1 MRDSAWPC
9 WPVLIPLRSRVCFE
23 AGARAVASYHFQI
36 NTGAKGEALEH
47 GQYIQREGPFTE
59 ERYGEVA
66 ARGVANMPAWAR
78 ENPAAFWKASDEFER
93 ANGNTYREYELA
105 LPRELSRPEQVA
117 LVQRFAEQE
126 LGAKRPYQWAIHLST
141 ASDGKEQPH
150 VHLMFSDRQHD
161 GIERGPEQFFK
172 RYNAKNPERGGARKF
187 SYGADKE
194 EAARTYEGIRERWA
208 NVQNLALEQAGVE
221 ARVDH
226 RSLAAQ
232 GIHREP
238 EVHRGPAVSGIEARG
253 ERSQVGER
261 QREQMRA
268 RSQARE
274 MVVAQVRV
282 VTRQEV
288 AAERVA
294 VRERRELAR
303 EVTGADR
310 AMVLPLV
317 EADRREQLGRA
328 QAAAERRVER
338 RQGLGI
344 GGQLKEKL
352 LTQARALR
360 ERIGQQL
367 GRVKE
372 WVRER
377 FPDPLKQLKE
387 RSRDLFEAVAEKAR
401 GRGRQGPA
409 REPEKEPGRAKAPE
423 KRRGMFDG
431 LQLRSERL
439 PAERDVSSSGRP
451 SVQQEPSPGLGLTP
465 AAEALNL
472 SVDRYA
478 RAWMDAWQ
486 MREKDLP
493 VLEHQKTELGRA
505 GEDLDKHRPGARQ
518 DLHNALRHEPPVFRA
533 MMELE
538 GAQRTR
544 GLLAGIEH
552 EERVRRDPNLRAERL
567 VKEWNGLEAQRKELA
582 GWENEAARDKV
593 KGQMR
598 ELAHEFKQ
606 EPQLELAV
614 KRRAQELGI
623 ERGSRLAQV
632 LKEKDLERA
641 LSIAERDLGRGF
653 GLSL

>member
-1 MRDSAWPC
+1 M
-9 WPVLIPLRSRVCFE
+9 
-23 AGARAVASYHFQI
+23 ASYHMQI
-36 NTGAKGEALEH
+36 NTGGKGAALEH
-47 GQYIQREGPFTE
+47 AQYIDRDGRFTE

-66 ARGVANMPAWAR
+66 ARGHANMPAWAR
-78 ENPAAFWKASDEFER
+78 EDTAEFWRASDAHER

-105 LPRELSRPEQVA
+105 LPRELSRSAQVA

-126 LGAKRPYQWAIHLST
+126 LGTTRPYQWAIHVCT

-172 RYNAKNPERGGARKF
+172 RYNAKNPERGGARKV
-187 SYGADKE
+187 SYGVDKE

-208 NVQNLALEQAGVE
+208 KVQNLALEHAGVE

-238 EVHRGPAVSGIEARG
+238 EVHRGPAVSGIEGRG
-253 ERSQVGER
+253 EVSTVGER
-261 QREQMRA
+261 QREQMLA
-268 RSQARE
+268 RSEARE
-274 MVVAQVRV
+274 RVVEEVRV
-282 VTRQEV
+282 VTREEV

-303 EVTGADR
+303 EVTATDR
-310 AMVLPLV
+310 AVVLPLV

-328 QAAAERRVER
+328 QAAAERRIER
-338 RQGLGI
+338 RQGLII
-344 GGQLKEKL
+344 GGRLGEKL
-352 LTQARALR
+352 TTQARALR
-360 ERIGQQL
+360 ERIGREL
-367 GRVKE
+367 KRVKE
-372 WVRER
+372 WVREH

-387 RSRDLFEAVAEKAR
+387 RSREVFEAVAEKAR
-401 GRGRQGPA
+401 GRRPA
-409 REPEKEPGRAKAPE
+409 RAQEPEKEPERAQPGDK
-423 KRRGMFDG
+423 KRGMFDG
-431 LQLRSERL
+431 LRLRSERL
-439 PAERDVSSSGRP
+439 SAAPAERDVSSSKRP
-451 SVQQEPSPGLGLTP
+451 SVQQESSPTQVLTQ
-465 AAEALNL
+465 AAEALNQ

-478 RAWMDAWQ
+478 RAWMDAWR

-493 VLEHQKTELGRA
+493 ILEHQKTELKHA

-518 DLHNALRHEPPVFRA
+518 DLHTALRHEPQVFRS

-552 EERVRRDPNLRAERL
+552 EGRVRRDPNLRAERL
-567 VKEWNGLEAQRKELA
+567 VKEWNGLEAQRKELT
-582 GWENEAARDKV
+582 GWKNEGAREKV

-598 ELAHEFKQ
+598 ELAHEFKL
-606 EPQLELAV
+606 EPQLEMAI
-614 KRRAQELGI
+614 KSRSRELGI
-623 ERGSRLAQV
+623 EPGSRLGRV
-632 LKEKDLERA
+632 LQEKNLDRA
-641 LSIAERDLGRGF
+641 LSIAERDLGRGL
-653 GLSL
+653 GLSR

>member
-1 MRDSAWPC
+1 
-9 WPVLIPLRSRVCFE
+9 
-23 AGARAVASYHFQI
+23 VASYHFQI

-93 ANGNTYREYELA
+93 VNGNTYREYELA
-105 LPRELSRPEQVA
+105 LPRELSRSAQVA

-126 LGAKRPYQWAIHLST
+126 LGSTRPYQWAIHLST

-194 EAARTYEGIRERWA
+194 EAALTYEGIRERWA
-208 NVQNLALEQAGVE
+208 TVQNQALEQAGVE

-261 QREQMRA
+261 QREQRLA
-268 RSQARE
+268 RSEARA
-274 MVVAQVRV
+274 MVEAEVRV
-282 VTRQEV
+282 VTRAEV

-303 EVTGADR
+303 EVTGVDR
-310 AMVLPLV
+310 ALVLPLV

-338 RQGLGI
+338 RQGFGI
-344 GGQLKEKL
+344 GGRLGEKL
-352 LTQARALR
+352 VTQARALR

-372 WVRER
+372 WVREH

-387 RSRDLFEAVAEKAR
+387 RSRDLFEAALEKAR
-401 GRGRQGPA
+401 GRSRQGAA
-409 REPEKEPGRAKAPE
+409 REPEKESERTPSGDK
-423 KRRGMFDG
+423 KRGMFDG
-431 LQLRSERL
+431 LRLRSERL
-439 PAERDVSSSGRP
+439 AAPAAERDVSSQKRP
-451 SVQQEPSPGLGLTP
+451 SMQPESSPTQARDW
-465 AAEALNL
+465 AAEALNQ

-478 RAWMDAWQ
+478 RAWMDAWR
-486 MREKDLP
+486 MGEKDLP
-493 VLEHQKTELGRA
+493 ILEHQKTELGRA

-518 DLHNALRHEPPVFRA
+518 DLHNALRHEPRVFRS

-567 VKEWNGLEAQRKELA
+567 VKEWNGLEAQRKELT
-582 GWENEAARDKV
+582 GWENEAAREKV

-598 ELAHEFKQ
+598 ELALEFKQ

-614 KRRAQELGI
+614 KRRAQELDI
-623 ERGSRLAQV
+623 ERGSRLGRV
-632 LKEKDLERA
+632 LQEKNLDRA
-641 LSIAERDLGRGF
+641 LSIAERDLSRGH
-653 GLSL
+653 GLSR

>member
-1 MRDSAWPC
+1 M
-9 WPVLIPLRSRVCFE
+9 
-23 AGARAVASYHFQI
+23 ASYHFQI
-36 NTGAKGEALEH
+36 NTGGKGEAFEH

-78 ENPAAFWKASDEFER
+78 EDPAAFWKASDEYER

-105 LPRELSRPEQVA
+105 LPRELSRSAQVA

-187 SYGADKE
+187 SYGADKA

-208 NVQNLALEQAGVE
+208 TVQNQALAQAGVE

-261 QREQMRA
+261 QREQMRV
-268 RSQARE
+268 RSQARA
-274 MVVAQVRV
+274 MVVAEVRV

-310 AMVLPLV
+310 ALVLPLI

-360 ERIGQQL
+360 ERIGREL

-387 RSRDLFEAVAEKAR
+387 RSRDLFEAVAEKTR

-409 REPEKEPGRAKAPE
+409 RESEKDPERSQSGDKK
-423 KRRGMFDG
+423 RGMFDG
-431 LQLRSERL
+431 LRLRSERL
-439 PAERDVSSSGRP
+439 PASPAERDVSPSARP
-451 SVQQEPSPGLGLTP
+451 SVQQEPSPNQGRDR
-465 AAEALNL
+465 AAEALNQ

-478 RAWMDAWQ
+478 RAWMDAWR
-486 MREKDLP
+486 MHERDLP
-493 VLEHQKTELGRA
+493 VLEHQKTERRHA
-505 GEDLDKHRPGARQ
+505 GEALDNQRPGARQ
-518 DLHNALRHEPPVFRA
+518 DLHNALRHEPQVFRA

-538 GAQRTR
+538 GAQRVR
-544 GLLAGIEH
+544 GLLAGIDH

-567 VKEWNGLEAQRKELA
+567 VKEWNGLEAQRKELT
-582 GWENEAARDKV
+582 GWENEAARETV

-598 ELAHEFKQ
+598 ELALEFKQ

-623 ERGSRLAQV
+623 ERGSRLERV
-632 LKEKDLERA
+632 LQEKDLDRA

-653 GLSL
+653 GLSM

>member
-1 MRDSAWPC
+1 M
-9 WPVLIPLRSRVCFE
+9 
-23 AGARAVASYHFQI
+23 ASYHMQI
-36 NTGAKGEALEH
+36 NTGGKGAALEH
-47 GQYIQREGPFTE
+47 AQYIDRDGRFTE

-66 ARGVANMPAWAR
+66 ARGHANMPAWAR
-78 ENPAAFWKASDEFER
+78 EDTAEFWRASDEFER

-105 LPRELSRPEQVA
+105 LPRELARGAQVA

-126 LGAKRPYQWAIHLST
+126 LGTMRPYQWAIHVCT

-172 RYNAKNPERGGARKF
+172 RYNAKNPERGGARKM

-208 NVQNLALEQAGVE
+208 KVQNLALEHAGVE

-238 EVHRGPAVSGIEARG
+238 EVHRGPAVSGIEGRG
-253 ERSQVGER
+253 EVSQVGER

-268 RSQARE
+268 RTQARE
-274 MVVAQVRV
+274 MVVAEVRV
-282 VTRQEV
+282 VTREEV

-303 EVTGADR
+303 EVTGAER
-310 AMVLPLV
+310 QVVLPVV

-328 QAAAERRVER
+328 QAAAERRLER

-344 GGQLKEKL
+344 GGQLREKL
-352 LTQARALR
+352 VTQARALR
-360 ERIGQQL
+360 ERIGREL

-372 WVRER
+372 WVREH
-377 FPDPLKQLKE
+377 FPDPLKQIKE
-387 RSRDLFEAVAEKAR
+387 RTREVLGAVVEKTR
-401 GRGRQGPA
+401 GRRPA
-409 REPEKEPGRAKAPE
+409 RVQAPEKEPERSQSGDK
-423 KRRGMFDG
+423 KRGMFEG
-431 LQLRSERL
+431 LRLRSERL
-439 PAERDVSSSGRP
+439 PASPAERDVSLERP
-451 SVQQEPSPGLGLTP
+451 SVQPKLAPTQVRDR
-465 AAEALNL
+465 AAEALTQ

-478 RAWMDAWQ
+478 RAWMDAWR

-493 VLEHQKTELGRA
+493 VLEHQKTEFGRA
-505 GEDLDKHRPGARQ
+505 GEELDKHQPGARR
-518 DLHNALRHEPPVFRA
+518 DLNTALRHEPR
-533 MMELE
+533 MLRIMTELE

-544 GLLAGIEH
+544 GLLAGLEH

-567 VKEWNGLEAQRKELA
+567 VKEWNGLEAQRKKLK
-582 GWENEAARDKV
+582 GWQHEAARETV

-598 ELAHEFKQ
+598 ELALEFKR
-606 EPQLELAV
+606 EPQLEIAV
-614 KRRAQELGI
+614 KQRAQELGI
-623 ERGSRLAQV
+623 ERGSRLGRV
-632 LKEKDLERA
+632 LQEKNLDRA
-641 LSIAERDLGRGF
+641 LSIAEQDLSRGH
-653 GLSL
+653 GLSR

>member
-1 MRDSAWPC
+1 M
-9 WPVLIPLRSRVCFE
+9 
-23 AGARAVASYHFQI
+23 ASFHMQI
-36 NTGAKGEALEH
+36 NTGDKGEALEH
-47 GQYIQREGPFTE
+47 AQYIQREGPFTE

-78 ENPAAFWKASDEFER
+78 EDPAAFWKASDEFER

-105 LPRELSRPEQVA
+105 LPRELSRDAQIA
-117 LVQRFAEQE
+117 LVERFAEQE

-172 RYNAKNPERGGARKF
+172 RYNAKNPERGGCRKAT
-187 SYGADKE
+187 YGADKE
-194 EAARTYEGIRERWA
+194 EAALVYEGIRERWA

-253 ERSQVGER
+253 EVSQVGER
-261 QREQMRA
+261 QREQMLA
-268 RSQARE
+268 RSEARA

-282 VTRQEV
+282 ATRAEV

-294 VRERRELAR
+294 ARERRELAR
-303 EVTGADR
+303 EAQGADR
-310 AMVLPLV
+310 AVVLPLV

-344 GGQLKEKL
+344 GGRLGEKL
-352 LTQARALR
+352 ITQARALR
-360 ERIGQQL
+360 ERIGREL
-367 GRVKE
+367 GRVRE
-372 WVRER
+372 WVREH

-387 RSRDLFEAVAEKAR
+387 RSREVFEAVAEKAQ
-401 GRGRQGPA
+401 GRGRQGPV
-409 REPEKEPGRAKAPE
+409 RKFEKEPERGSGDK
-423 KRRGMFDG
+423 KRGMFDG
-431 LQLRSERL
+431 LRLRAERL
-439 PAERDVSSSGRP
+439 AAPAERDVSSPARS
-451 SVQQEPSPGLGLTP
+451 SVQQEPSPDP
-465 AAEALNL
+465 MRDRAAEALNQ
-472 SVDRYA
+472 SIDRYA
-478 RAWMDAWQ
+478 RAWMDAWR

-493 VLEHQKTELGRA
+493 VLEHQKTELRQA
-505 GEDLDKHRPGARQ
+505 GEDLDQHRPGARQ
-518 DLHNALRHEPPVFRA
+518 DLHTAFRHEPQVFRS

-544 GLLAGIEH
+544 GLIAGIEH
-552 EERVRRDPNLRAERL
+552 EDRIRRDPNLRAERL
-567 VKEWNGLEAQRKELA
+567 VKEWNGLEAQRKELK
-582 GWENEAARDKV
+582 GWEHEAAREKV

-623 ERGSRLAQV
+623 EPGSRLGRV
-632 LKEKDLERA
+632 LQEQNLDRA

>member
-1 MRDSAWPC
+1 M
-9 WPVLIPLRSRVCFE
+9 
-23 AGARAVASYHFQI
+23 ASYHFQI
-36 NTGAKGEALEH
+36 NTGGKGEALEH

-66 ARGVANMPAWAR
+66 ARGVANMPEWAR
-78 ENPAAFWKASDEFER
+78 ENPSAFWKASDEFER

-105 LPRELSRPEQVA
+105 LPRELSRSAQVA

-126 LGAKRPYQWAIHLST
+126 LGSARPYQWAIHLST

-150 VHLMFSDRQHD
+150 LHLMFSDRQHD

-208 NVQNLALEQAGVE
+208 TVQNQALEQAGVE

-261 QREQMRA
+261 QREQMLA
-268 RSQARE
+268 RTQARE
-274 MVVAQVRV
+274 MVVAEVRV
-282 VTRQEV
+282 VTREEV

-294 VRERRELAR
+294 VRERRDLAR

-310 AMVLPLV
+310 ALVLPLV

-344 GGQLKEKL
+344 GGRLGEKL
-352 LTQARALR
+352 ITQARALR

-377 FPDPLKQLKE
+377 FPDPLKQLQ
-387 RSRDLFEAVAEKAR
+387 SRTREVFEAVAEKTR
-401 GRGRQGPA
+401 GRGRQGPS
-409 REPEKEPGRAKAPE
+409 RQPEKEPERGSGDK
-423 KRRGMFDG
+423 KRGMFDG
-431 LQLRSERL
+431 LRLRSERVAA
-439 PAERDVSSSGRP
+439 PAAERDVSSSARP
-451 SVQQEPSPGLGLTP
+451 SVQQKPSLDPMRDR
-465 AAEALNL
+465 AAEALNQ

-478 RAWMDAWQ
+478 RAWMDAWR
-486 MREKDLP
+486 MRERDLP
-493 VLEHQKTELGRA
+493 VLEHQKTELRQA
-505 GEDLDKHRPGARQ
+505 GENLDKHRPGARQ
-518 DLHNALRHEPPVFRA
+518 DLHTAVRHEPPVFRA

-544 GLLAGIEH
+544 ALLAGMEH

-567 VKEWNGLEAQRKELA
+567 IKEWNGLEAQRKELTD
-582 GWENEAARDKV
+582 WEHEAARETV

-623 ERGSRLAQV
+623 ERDSRLGRV
-632 LKEKDLERA
+632 LQEKNLDRA
-641 LSIAERDLGRGF
+641 LSIAERDLGWSF
-653 GLSL
+653 GLSR

>member
-1 MRDSAWPC
+1 M
-9 WPVLIPLRSRVCFE
+9 
-23 AGARAVASYHFQI
+23 ASYHFQI
-36 NTGAKGEALEH
+36 NTGGKGEALEH

-78 ENPAAFWKASDEFER
+78 EDPAAFWKASDEFER

-105 LPRELSRPEQVA
+105 LPRELSRAAQVA

-126 LGAKRPYQWAIHLST
+126 LGTARPYQWAIHLST
-141 ASDGKEQPH
+141 ASDGREQPH

-194 EAARTYEGIRERWA
+194 AAARTYEGIRERWA
-208 NVQNLALEQAGVE
+208 NVQNQALERAGVE

-253 ERSQVGER
+253 ERSQVAER
-261 QREQMRA
+261 QREQRLA
-268 RSQARE
+268 RTQARA
-274 MVVAQVRV
+274 MVVAEVRV
-282 VTRQEV
+282 VTRAEV

-310 AMVLPLV
+310 ALVLPLI

-338 RQGLGI
+338 RQGLGN
-344 GGQLKEKL
+344 GGRLGEKL
-352 LTQARALR
+352 ITQARALR
-360 ERIGQQL
+360 ERIGREL
-367 GRVKE
+367 GRARE

-377 FPDPLKQLKE
+377 FPDPLKQIKE
-387 RSRDLFEAVAEKAR
+387 RSRDLFEAVAGKTR
-401 GRGRQGPA
+401 GRGRQGPTQ
-409 REPEKEPGRAKAPE
+409 ESEKEPERAPSGDK
-423 KRRGMFDG
+423 KRGMFDG
-431 LQLRSERL
+431 LRLRSERFAGTS
-439 PAERDVSSSGRP
+439 AERDESSSGHRR
-451 SVQQEPSPGLGLTP
+451 SVQQESSPGLGRDR
-465 AAEALNL
+465 AAEALNQ

-478 RAWMDAWQ
+478 RAWMDAWR

-493 VLEHQKTELGRA
+493 ILEHQKTELGRA

-518 DLHNALRHEPPVFRA
+518 DLHTALRHEPPVFRS
-533 MMELE
+533 MMEFE

-567 VKEWNGLEAQRKELA
+567 VKEWNGLEAQRKELK
-582 GWENEAARDKV
+582 GWEHEAAREKV

-598 ELAHEFKQ
+598 ELALEFKQ

-614 KRRAQELGI
+614 RRRAQELGI
-623 ERGSRLAQV
+623 ERGSRLSRV
-632 LKEKDLERA
+632 LKEKDLDRA
-641 LSIAERDLGRGF
+641 LSIAERDLGRSH

>member
-1 MRDSAWPC
+1 M
-9 WPVLIPLRSRVCFE
+9 
-23 AGARAVASYHFQI
+23 QI
-36 NTGAKGEALEH
+36 NTGGKGAALEH
-47 GQYIQREGPFTE
+47 AQYIDRGGPFTE

-66 ARGVANMPAWAR
+66 ARGHANMPEWAR
-78 ENPAAFWKASDEFER
+78 EDTAAFWKASDEFER

-105 LPRELSRPEQVA
+105 LPRELSRSAQVA

-126 LGAKRPYQWAIHLST
+126 LGVTRPNQWAIHLST

-172 RYNAKNPERGGARKF
+172 RYNAKNPERGGARKL
-187 SYGADKE
+187 SYGVDKE

-208 NVQNLALEQAGVE
+208 KVQNLALEHAGVE

-238 EVHRGPAVSGIEARG
+238 EVHRGPAVSGIAGRG
-253 ERSQVGER
+253 EVSQVGER

-268 RSQARE
+268 RTQERE
-274 MVVAQVRV
+274 MVVAEVRV
-282 VTRQEV
+282 VTREEV

-294 VRERRELAR
+294 VRERRDLAR
-303 EVTGADR
+303 EVTGKDR

-338 RQGLGI
+338 RQELGI

-352 LTQARALR
+352 VTQARVLR
-360 ERIGQQL
+360 ERIGREL

-372 WVRER
+372 WVREH
-377 FPDPLKQLKE
+377 FPDPIKQIKE

-401 GRGRQGPA
+401 GRRPA
-409 REPEKEPGRAKAPE
+409 RAQEAEKEPERSQSSDK
-423 KRRGMFDG
+423 KRGMFDG
-431 LQLRSERL
+431 LRLRSERL
-439 PAERDVSSSGRP
+439 PVAPAERGVSSQERP
-451 SVQQEPSPGLGLTP
+451 LVQQEPSPGLGRDR
-465 AAEALNL
+465 AAEALHQ

-478 RAWMDAWQ
+478 RAWMDAWR

-493 VLEHQKTELGRA
+493 VLEHQKTEFGRA
-505 GEDLDKHRPGARQ
+505 CEELDKHRPGARR
-518 DLHNALRHEPPVFRA
+518 DLNTALRHEPRMVRI
-533 MMELE
+533 MTELE

-544 GLLAGIEH
+544 GLLAGLEH

-567 VKEWNGLEAQRKELA
+567 VKEWNGLEAQRKELT
-582 GWENEAARDKV
+582 GWKNEGARETV

-598 ELAHEFKQ
+598 ELAHEIKQ

-623 ERGSRLAQV
+623 ERGSRLGQV
-632 LKEKDLERA
+632 LREKNFERA
-641 LSIAERDLGRGF
+641 LSIAERDLGRDF

>member
-1 MRDSAWPC
+1 M
-9 WPVLIPLRSRVCFE
+9 
-23 AGARAVASYHFQI
+23 ASYHMQI
-36 NTGAKGEALEH
+36 NTGGKGAALEH
-47 GQYIQREGPFTE
+47 AQYIQREGPFTE

-66 ARGVANMPAWAR
+66 ARGHANMPEWAR
-78 ENPAAFWKASDEFER
+78 EDTAEFWRASDEFER

-105 LPRELSRPEQVA
+105 LPRELSRSQQVA

-126 LGAKRPYQWAIHLST
+126 LGTTRPYQWAIHLST

-172 RYNAKNPERGGARKF
+172 RYNAKNPERGGARKM
-187 SYGADKE
+187 SYGVDKE

-208 NVQNLALEQAGVE
+208 KVQNLALEHAGVE

-238 EVHRGPAVSGIEARG
+238 EVHRGPAVSGIEGRG
-253 ERSQVGER
+253 EVSHVGER

-268 RSQARE
+268 RAQARE
-274 MVVAQVRV
+274 MVVAEVRV
-282 VTRQEV
+282 VTREEV

-294 VRERRELAR
+294 VRERRDLAR

-310 AMVLPLV
+310 AVVLPLV

-338 RQGLGI
+338 RQELGI

-352 LTQARALR
+352 VTQARALR
-360 ERIGQQL
+360 ERIGREL

-372 WVRER
+372 WVREH
-377 FPDPLKQLKE
+377 FPDPIKQIKE
-387 RSRDLFEAVAEKAR
+387 RSRDLFEAVAQKAR
-401 GRGRQGPA
+401 GRRPEA
-409 REPEKEPGRAKAPE
+409 EKEPERSQSSDK
-423 KRRGMFDG
+423 KRGMFDG
-431 LQLRSERL
+431 LRLRSERL
-439 PAERDVSSSGRP
+439 PALERP
-451 SVQQEPSPGLGLTP
+451 SVQPKPSPTP
-465 AAEALNL
+465 VRDRATEALHQ

-478 RAWMDAWQ
+478 RAWMDAWR

-493 VLEHQKTELGRA
+493 ILEHQKTEFGRA
-505 GEDLDKHRPGARQ
+505 GEEMDKHRPGARQ
-518 DLHNALRHEPPVFRA
+518 DLNTALRHEPRMVRI
-533 MMELE
+533 MTELE
-538 GAQRTR
+538 GEQRTR
-544 GLLAGIEH
+544 GLLAGLEH
-552 EERVRRDPNLRAERL
+552 EERVRRSPNLRAERL
-567 VKEWNGLEAQRKELA
+567 VKEWNGLEAQRKELT
-582 GWENEAARDKV
+582 GWKNEDAREKV

-614 KRRAQELGI
+614 KRRAEELGI
-623 ERGSRLAQV
+623 ERGSRLGQV
-632 LKEKDLERA
+632 LREKNLDRA
-641 LSIAERDLGRGF
+641 LSIAERDLGRDY

>member
-1 MRDSAWPC
+1 
-9 WPVLIPLRSRVCFE
+9 
-23 AGARAVASYHFQI
+23 
-36 NTGAKGEALEH
+36 
-47 GQYIQREGPFTE
+47 
-59 ERYGEVA
+59 
-66 ARGVANMPAWAR
+66 
-78 ENPAAFWKASDEFER
+78 
-93 ANGNTYREYELA
+93 
-105 LPRELSRPEQVA
+105 
-117 LVQRFAEQE
+117 
-126 LGAKRPYQWAIHLST
+126 
-141 ASDGKEQPH
+141 
-150 VHLMFSDRQHD
+150 
-161 GIERGPEQFFK
+161 
-172 RYNAKNPERGGARKF
+172 
-187 SYGADKE
+187 
-194 EAARTYEGIRERWA
+194 
-208 NVQNLALEQAGVE
+208 
-221 ARVDH
+221 
-226 RSLAAQ
+226 
-232 GIHREP
+232 
-238 EVHRGPAVSGIEARG
+238 
-253 ERSQVGER
+253 
-261 QREQMRA
+261 
-268 RSQARE
+268 

-282 VTRQEV
+282 VTRAEV

-294 VRERRELAR
+294 ARERRELAR

-310 AMVLPLV
+310 ALVLPRV

-360 ERIGQQL
+360 ERIGREL

-401 GRGRQGPA
+401 GRRPT
-409 REPEKEPGRAKAPE
+409 RESEKEPGRGQPGDK
-423 KRRGMFDG
+423 KRGMFDG
-431 LQLRSERL
+431 LRLRSERL
-439 PAERDVSSSGRP
+439 PATPAERDVSPSGRP
-451 SVQQEPSPGLGLTP
+451 SVQQKPSLDPMRDR
-465 AAEALNL
+465 AAEALNQSVDQ

-478 RAWMDAWQ
+478 RAWMDAWR

-493 VLEHQKTELGRA
+493 ILEHQKTELGRA

-518 DLHNALRHEPPVFRA
+518 DLHNALRHEPPVFRS

-567 VKEWNGLEAQRKELA
+567 VKEWNGLEAQRKELK
-582 GWENEAARDKV
+582 GWEHEAAREKV

-598 ELAHEFKQ
+598 ELALEFKQ

-623 ERGSRLAQV
+623 ERGSRLARV
-632 LKEKDLERA
+632 LQEKNLDRA

>member
-1 MRDSAWPC
+1 M
-9 WPVLIPLRSRVCFE
+9 
-23 AGARAVASYHFQI
+23 ASYHMQI
-36 NTGAKGEALEH
+36 NTGGKGAALEH
-47 GQYIQREGPFTE
+47 AQYIDRDGRFTE

-66 ARGVANMPAWAR
+66 ARGHANMPAWAR
-78 ENPAAFWKASDEFER
+78 EDTAEFWRASDEFER

-105 LPRELSRPEQVA
+105 LPRELARGAQVA

-126 LGAKRPYQWAIHLST
+126 LGTMRPYQWAIHVCT

-172 RYNAKNPERGGARKF
+172 RYNAKNPERGGARKM

-208 NVQNLALEQAGVE
+208 KVQNLALEHAGVE

-238 EVHRGPAVSGIEARG
+238 EVHRGPAVSGIEGRG
-253 ERSQVGER
+253 EVSQVGER

-268 RSQARE
+268 RTQARE
-274 MVVAQVRV
+274 MVVAEVCV
-282 VTRQEV
+282 VTREEV

-303 EVTGADR
+303 EVTGAER
-310 AMVLPLV
+310 PVVLPVV

-338 RQGLGI
+338 RQELGI
-344 GGQLKEKL
+344 GGQLREKL
-352 LTQARALR
+352 VTQARALR
-360 ERIGQQL
+360 ERIGREL

-372 WVRER
+372 WVREH
-377 FPDPLKQLKE
+377 FPDPLKQIKE
-387 RSRDLFEAVAEKAR
+387 RTREVLGAVVEKTR
-401 GRGRQGPA
+401 GRRPA
-409 REPEKEPGRAKAPE
+409 RVQAPEKEPERSQSGDK
-423 KRRGMFDG
+423 KRGMFEG
-431 LQLRSERL
+431 LRLRSERL
-439 PAERDVSSSGRP
+439 PASPAERDVSLERP
-451 SVQQEPSPGLGLTP
+451 SVQPKPSPTQVRDR
-465 AAEALNL
+465 AAEALTQ

-478 RAWMDAWQ
+478 RAWMDAWR

-493 VLEHQKTELGRA
+493 VLEHQKTEFGRA
-505 GEDLDKHRPGARQ
+505 GEELDKHQPGARR
-518 DLHNALRHEPPVFRA
+518 DLNTALRHEPR
-533 MMELE
+533 MLRIMTELE

-544 GLLAGIEH
+544 GLLAGLEH

-567 VKEWNGLEAQRKELA
+567 VKEWNGLEAQRKKLK
-582 GWENEAARDKV
+582 GWQHEAARETV

-598 ELAHEFKQ
+598 ELALEFKR
-606 EPQLELAV
+606 EPQLEIAV
-614 KRRAQELGI
+614 KQRAQELGI
-623 ERGSRLAQV
+623 ERGSRLGRV
-632 LKEKDLERA
+632 LQEKNLDRA
-641 LSIAERDLGRGF
+641 LSIAEQDLSRGH
-653 GLSL
+653 GLSR

>member
-1 MRDSAWPC
+1 M
-9 WPVLIPLRSRVCFE
+9 
-23 AGARAVASYHFQI
+23 ASYHMQI
-36 NTGAKGEALEH
+36 NTGGKGAALEH
-47 GQYIQREGPFTE
+47 AQYIDRDGRFTE
-59 ERYGEVA
+59 DRYGEVA
-66 ARGVANMPAWAR
+66 ARGHANMPEWAR
-78 ENPAAFWKASDEFER
+78 EDTTEFWRASDSFER

-105 LPRELSRPEQVA
+105 LPRELSRSAQVA

-126 LGAKRPYQWAIHLST
+126 LGTTRPYQWAIHLST

-172 RYNAKNPERGGARKF
+172 RYNAKNPERGGARKL

-208 NVQNLALEQAGVE
+208 KVQNLALEHAGVE

-253 ERSQVGER
+253 ELSTVGER
-261 QREQMRA
+261 QREQVLA
-268 RSQARE
+268 RTQARE
-274 MVVAQVRV
+274 KVVEQVRV
-282 VTRQEV
+282 VTREEV

-294 VRERRELAR
+294 VRERRDLAR
-303 EVTGADR
+303 EVTGPDR
-310 AMVLPLV
+310 AVVLPRV

-338 RQGLGI
+338 RQGLKI
-344 GGQLKEKL
+344 GGRLGEKL
-352 LTQARALR
+352 VTQARALR
-360 ERIGQQL
+360 ERIGREL
-367 GRVKE
+367 ERVKE

-387 RSRDLFEAVAEKAR
+387 RSREMFEAVAEKAR
-401 GRGRQGPA
+401 GRGRSADQASG
-409 REPEKEPGRAKAPE
+409 REPKEDQSREKSPGK
-423 KRRGMFDG
+423 KRGMFDG
-431 LQLRSERL
+431 LELRSNRS
-439 PAERDVSSSGRP
+439 PAERDMFSQVRFSAP
-451 SVQQEPSPGLGLTP
+451 KEPSPEQVRTQ
-465 AAEALNL
+465 AAEALNQ

-478 RAWMDAWQ
+478 RAWMDTWR

-493 VLEHQKTELGRA
+493 VLEHQKTELKHA

-518 DLHNALRHEPPVFRA
+518 DLHNALRHEPQVVRS

-538 GAQRTR
+538 GAQRAR

-552 EERVRRDPNLRAERL
+552 EELVRRDPNLRAERV
-567 VKEWNGLEAQRKELA
+567 VKEWNGLEAQRKELK
-582 GWENEAARDKV
+582 GWQNDAAREKV

-598 ELAHEFKQ
+598 ELAHEFKL
-606 EPQLELAV
+606 EPQLEMAI
-614 KRRAQELGI
+614 KSRAKELGI
-623 ERGSRLAQV
+623 EPGSRLGRV
-632 LKEKDLERA
+632 LQEKNLDRA
-641 LSIAERDLGRGF
+641 LSIAERDLGRGMGL
-653 GLSL
+653 GLSR

>member
-1 MRDSAWPC
+1 M
-9 WPVLIPLRSRVCFE
+9 
-23 AGARAVASYHFQI
+23 ASYHMQI
-36 NTGAKGEALEH
+36 NTGGKGTALEH
-47 GQYIQREGPFTE
+47 AQYIDRDGRFKE

-66 ARGVANMPAWAR
+66 ARGHANMPEWAR
-78 ENPAAFWKASDEFER
+78 EDTAEFWRASDEYER

-105 LPRELSRPEQVA
+105 LPRELSRDARVA

-126 LGAKRPYQWAIHLST
+126 LGTTRPFQWAIHTCT

-208 NVQNLALEQAGVE
+208 KVQNLSLEQAGVE
-221 ARVDH
+221 VRVDH

-232 GIHREP
+232 GITREP

-253 ERSQVGER
+253 EVSEVGER
-261 QREQMRA
+261 QREQMLA
-268 RSQARE
+268 RTQARE
-274 MVVAQVRV
+274 LMAEQVRV
-282 VTRQEV
+282 VTREEV

-294 VRERRELAR
+294 ARERRDLAR

-310 AMVLPLV
+310 AVVLPRV

-338 RQGLGI
+338 RQGLKI
-344 GGQLKEKL
+344 GGRLGEKL
-352 LTQARALR
+352 ITQARALR
-360 ERIGQQL
+360 ERIGREL
-367 GRVKE
+367 ERVKE

-377 FPDPLKQLKE
+377 FPDPIKQLKE

-401 GRGRQGPA
+401 GRRPA
-409 REPEKEPGRAKAPE
+409 QERELKEGQSREKSSGK
-423 KRRGMFDG
+423 KRGMFDG
-431 LQLRSERL
+431 LQLRSDRS
-439 PAERDVSSSGRP
+439 PAPPAAEREVSPSARP
-451 SVQQEPSPGLGLTP
+451 SVQQEPSPGLGRDR
-465 AAEALNL
+465 AAEALNQ

-478 RAWMDAWQ
+478 RAWMDAWR

-518 DLHNALRHEPPVFRA
+518 DLHTALRHEHPVFRS

-544 GLLAGIEH
+544 GLLAGMEH
-552 EERVRRDPNLRAERL
+552 EERIRRDPNLRAERL
-567 VKEWNGLEAQRKELA
+567 LKEWNGLEAQRKELK
-582 GWENEAARDKV
+582 GWEHEAARQKV

-598 ELAHEFKQ
+598 ELALELKQ
-606 EPQLELAV
+606 EPPLELAV

-641 LSIAERDLGRGF
+641 LSIAERDLGRGR

>member
-1 MRDSAWPC
+1 M
-9 WPVLIPLRSRVCFE
+9 
-23 AGARAVASYHFQI
+23 ASYHMQI
-36 NTGAKGEALEH
+36 NTGPKGAAFEH
-47 GQYIQREGPFTE
+47 AQYIDRDGPFTE

-66 ARGVANMPAWAR
+66 ARGHANMPEWAR
-78 ENPAAFWKASDEFER
+78 EDPSAFWKASDEFER

-105 LPRELSRPEQVA
+105 LPRELSRGAQIA

-126 LGAKRPYQWAIHLST
+126 LGSTRPYQWAIHVST

-172 RYNAKNPERGGARKF
+172 RYNAKNPERGGAQKF
-187 SYGADKE
+187 SYGVDKE

-208 NVQNLALEQAGVE
+208 KVQNLALEHEGVE

-238 EVHRGPAVSGIEARG
+238 EVHRGPAVSGIEGRG
-253 ERSQVGER
+253 EVSQVGER

-268 RSQARE
+268 RTQARA
-274 MVVAQVRV
+274 MVVAEARE
-282 VTRQEV
+282 VTREEV

-294 VRERRELAR
+294 VRERRDLAR
-303 EVTGADR
+303 EVTGPDR
-310 AMVLPLV
+310 AVVLPLV

-344 GGQLKEKL
+344 GGRLGEKL
-352 LTQARALR
+352 VTQARALR
-360 ERIGQQL
+360 ERIGTEL
-367 GRVKE
+367 KRVKE
-372 WVRER
+372 WVREH

-387 RSRDLFEAVAEKAR
+387 RSREVFDAVAEKAR
-401 GRGRQGPA
+401 GRRPA
-409 REPEKEPGRAKAPE
+409 RTQEAEKQPERAQAGDK
-423 KRRGMFDG
+423 KRGMFDG
-431 LQLRSERL
+431 LRL
-439 PAERDVSSSGRP
+439 QSARLPASPAERDLSPTERP
-451 SVQQEPSPGLGLTP
+451 SVRQKPSPTQVRDR
-465 AAEALNL
+465 AAEALNQ

-478 RAWMDAWQ
+478 RAWMDAWR

-493 VLEHQKTELGRA
+493 ILEHQKTEFGRA

-518 DLHNALRHEPPVFRA
+518 DLNTALRHEPRMVRI
-533 MMELE
+533 MTELE

-544 GLLAGIEH
+544 GLLAGLEH

-567 VKEWNGLEAQRKELA
+567 VKEWNGLEAQRKELT
-582 GWENEAARDKV
+582 GWKNEGAREKV

-598 ELAHEFKQ
+598 ELALECKQ

-623 ERGSRLAQV
+623 ERGSRLERV
-632 LKEKDLERA
+632 LQEKNLDRA
-641 LSIAERDLGRGF
+641 LSIAERDLSRGH
-653 GLSL
+653 GLSR

>member
-1 MRDSAWPC
+1 M
-9 WPVLIPLRSRVCFE
+9 
-23 AGARAVASYHFQI
+23 ASYHMQI
-36 NTGAKGEALEH
+36 NTGGKGAALEH
-47 GQYIQREGPFTE
+47 AQYIDRDGRFTE

-66 ARGVANMPAWAR
+66 ARGHANMPAWTR
-78 ENPAAFWKASDEFER
+78 EDTAEFWRASDEFER

-105 LPRELSRPEQVA
+105 LPRELARGAQVA

-126 LGAKRPYQWAIHLST
+126 LGTMRPYQWAIHVCT

-172 RYNAKNPERGGARKF
+172 RYNAKNPERGGARKM

-208 NVQNLALEQAGVE
+208 KVQNLALEHAGVE

-238 EVHRGPAVSGIEARG
+238 EVHRGPAVSGIEGRG
-253 ERSQVGER
+253 EVSQVGER

-268 RSQARE
+268 RTQARE
-274 MVVAQVRV
+274 MVVAEVRV
-282 VTRQEV
+282 VTREEV

-303 EVTGADR
+303 EVTGAER
-310 AMVLPLV
+310 QVVLPVV

-344 GGQLKEKL
+344 GGQLREKL
-352 LTQARALR
+352 VTQARALR
-360 ERIGQQL
+360 ERIGREL

-372 WVRER
+372 WVREH
-377 FPDPLKQLKE
+377 FPDPLKQIKE
-387 RSRDLFEAVAEKAR
+387 RTREVLGAVVEKTR
-401 GRGRQGPA
+401 GRRPA
-409 REPEKEPGRAKAPE
+409 RVQAPEKEPERSQSGDK
-423 KRRGMFDG
+423 KRGMFEG
-431 LQLRSERL
+431 LRLRSERL
-439 PAERDVSSSGRP
+439 PAPPAERDVSLERP
-451 SVQQEPSPGLGLTP
+451 SVQPKPSPTQVRDR
-465 AAEALNL
+465 AAEALTQ

-478 RAWMDAWQ
+478 RAWMDAWR

-493 VLEHQKTELGRA
+493 VLEHQKTEFGRA
-505 GEDLDKHRPGARQ
+505 GEELDKHQPGARR
-518 DLHNALRHEPPVFRA
+518 DLNTALRHEPR
-533 MMELE
+533 MLRIMTELE

-544 GLLAGIEH
+544 GLLAGLEH

-567 VKEWNGLEAQRKELA
+567 VKEWNGLEAQRKKLK
-582 GWENEAARDKV
+582 GWQHEAARETV

-598 ELAHEFKQ
+598 ELALEFKQ

-623 ERGSRLAQV
+623 ERGSRLARV
-632 LKEKDLERA
+632 LQEKDLDRA

>member
-1 MRDSAWPC
+1 M
-9 WPVLIPLRSRVCFE
+9 
-23 AGARAVASYHFQI
+23 ASYHFQI
-36 NTGAKGEALEH
+36 NTGGKGAAFEH
-47 GQYIQREGPFTE
+47 AQYIDRDGPFTE

-66 ARGVANMPAWAR
+66 ARGHANMPEWAR
-78 ENPAAFWKASDEFER
+78 EDTAAFWRASDEFER

-105 LPRELSRPEQVA
+105 LPRELSRGAQVA

-126 LGAKRPYQWAIHLST
+126 LGTARPYQWAIHLST

-161 GIERGPEQFFK
+161 GIERSPEQFFK

-194 EAARTYEGIRERWA
+194 AAARTYEGIRERWA
-208 NVQNLALEQAGVE
+208 NVQNLSLEMAGVE
-221 ARVDH
+221 VRVDH

-261 QREQMRA
+261 QREQMRV
-268 RSQARE
+268 RTQARE
-274 MVVAQVRV
+274 MVVAQVRD
-282 VTRQEV
+282 VTREEV

-294 VRERRELAR
+294 ARERRELAR
-303 EVTGADR
+303 EVTGPDR
-310 AMVLPLV
+310 ALVLPLV

-338 RQGLGI
+338 RQGLSI
-344 GGQLKEKL
+344 GGQIKEKL
-352 LTQARALR
+352 ITQARALR

-377 FPDPLKQLKE
+377 FPDPLKQIKE
-387 RSRDLFEAVAEKAR
+387 RARDLFEAVAEKAR
-401 GRGRQGPA
+401 GQGRQGPT
-409 REPEKEPGRAKAPE
+409 RELEKGPERGSGDKK
-423 KRRGMFDG
+423 RGMFDG
-431 LQLRSERL
+431 LRLRSERL
-439 PAERDVSSSGRP
+439 AVPTERDGSSPKRP
-451 SVQQEPSPGLGLTP
+451 SVQQEPSPGQ
-465 AAEALNL
+465 ARERVAEALNQ

-478 RAWMDAWQ
+478 RAWMDAWR

-493 VLEHQKTELGRA
+493 VLEHQKTEFRRA
-505 GEDLDKHRPGARQ
+505 GEALDRHRPGATQ
-518 DLHNALRHEPPVFRA
+518 DLHNALRHEPPVFRS

-552 EERVRRDPNLRAERL
+552 EERIRRDPNLRAERL
-567 VKEWNGLEAQRKELA
+567 VKEWNGLEARAKELT
-582 GWENEAARDKV
+582 GWENEAAREKV

-598 ELAHEFKQ
+598 ELAQEFKQ

-614 KRRAQELGI
+614 KRRAQEFGI
-623 ERGSRLAQV
+623 ERGSRLARV
-632 LKEKDLERA
+632 LQEKDLERA
-641 LSIAERDLGRGF
+641 LSIAERDLGRDF

>member
-1 MRDSAWPC
+1 M
-9 WPVLIPLRSRVCFE
+9 
-23 AGARAVASYHFQI
+23 ASYHMQI
-36 NTGAKGEALEH
+36 NTGGKGAAFEH
-47 GQYIQREGPFTE
+47 AQYIDRDGPFTE

-66 ARGVANMPAWAR
+66 ARGHANMPAWAR
-78 ENPAAFWKASDEFER
+78 EDPSAFWKASDEFER

-105 LPRELSRPEQVA
+105 LPRELSRSAQVA

-126 LGAKRPYQWAIHLST
+126 LGNTRPYQWAIHTST

-187 SYGADKE
+187 SYGVDKE

-208 NVQNLALEQAGVE
+208 KVQNLSLEQAGVE

-238 EVHRGPAVSGIEARG
+238 EVHRGPAVSGIEGRG
-253 ERSQVGER
+253 ERSHVGER

-268 RSQARE
+268 RTQARS
-274 MVVAQVRV
+274 MVVAEVRE
-282 VTRQEV
+282 VTREEV

-294 VRERRELAR
+294 VRERRDLAR
-303 EVTGADR
+303 EVTGKDR

-344 GGQLKEKL
+344 GEQFKEKL
-352 LTQARALR
+352 VAQARALR
-360 ERIGQQL
+360 ERIGREL
-367 GRVKE
+367 GRVKD
-372 WVRER
+372 WVREH
-377 FPDPLKQLKE
+377 FPDPIKQIKE

-401 GRGRQGPA
+401 GRRPA
-409 REPEKEPGRAKAPE
+409 RSRELEKEPERSQPGDK
-423 KRRGMFDG
+423 KRGMFDG
-431 LQLRSERL
+431 LRLRAERL
-439 PAERDVSSSGRP
+439 PAPPAERDLSLERQP
-451 SVQQEPSPGLGLTP
+451 AQQQASPTQARER
-465 AAEALNL
+465 AAKALHQ

-478 RAWMDAWQ
+478 RAWMDAWK

-493 VLEHQKTELGRA
+493 VLEHQKTELKLA
-505 GEDLDKHRPGARQ
+505 GEDLDRHRPGARQ
-518 DLHNALRHEPPVFRA
+518 DLNTALRYEPQVVRS
-533 MMELE
+533 MTELE

-552 EERVRRDPNLRAERL
+552 EDLVRRSPNLRAERV
-567 VKEWNGLEAQRKELA
+567 VKDWNGLEAQRKEIK
-582 GWENEAARDKV
+582 GWENYKTLEKV
-593 KGQMR
+593 QGQMR
-598 ELAHEFKQ
+598 ELAHEFKL
-606 EPQLELAV
+606 EPQLEMAL
-614 KRRAQELGI
+614 KSRAKELGI
-623 ERGSRLAQV
+623 EPGSRLGRV
-632 LKEKDLERA
+632 LQEQNVERA
-641 LSIAERDLGRGF
+641 LSIAERDLGRGLGF
-653 GLSL
+653 SR